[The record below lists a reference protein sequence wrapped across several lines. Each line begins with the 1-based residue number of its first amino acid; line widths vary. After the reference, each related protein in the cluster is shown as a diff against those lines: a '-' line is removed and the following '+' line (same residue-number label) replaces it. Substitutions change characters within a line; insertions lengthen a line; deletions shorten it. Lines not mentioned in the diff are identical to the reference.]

1 MRLARVL
8 GAIGRGLISAG
19 VIVLMFVGYQ
29 LWGTGLQTS
38 AAQGNLEDEFTQLLE
53 QDSPFEAREFDVTT
67 AEADDDA
74 DDPEAQTASSGPI
87 SVTGTSAGYTDAE
100 LDLLYPD
107 EGGSLARIVI
117 PDIEVDWITVEGT
130 TVEALRAGPGHYR
143 NTPNPGQAGNSAIA
157 GHRTT
162 YGAPF
167 HRIDELDP
175 GDEIKVQTVQGTFTY
190 RVTANVSS
198 DGTDVGH
205 FIVFPQDTWVL
216 DQDDRNLLTL
226 TACHPKYSARQ
237 RIIVQ
242 AELVGEPAETIPR
255 DDADSFDPSGG
266 LGVDEIISDEVAA
279 DDDPSVDAQGNPIE
293 AGAGIGAG
301 ASASASARPI
311 ELNLAVSAS
320 EATEINGEESEL
332 TSAESPFDEEG
343 FGEGLNGD
351 PTRIKPAMM
360 WGLAGGAIWL
370 AAWFVGQRLGLK
382 WTVYAIGLLPFG
394 FVLWATFVNIDQA
407 LPSY

>member
-38 AAQGNLEDEFTQLLE
+38 AAQGSLEDEFTQLLE
-53 QDSPFEAREFDVTT
+53 QESPFEAREFDVTT
-67 AEADDDA
+67 NDEAQA
-74 DDPEAQTASSGPI
+74 DDPDAADNGPV
-87 SVTGTSAGYTDAE
+87 SVNATSAGFTSEE
-100 LDLLYPD
+100 LSLLYPE

-117 PDIEVDWITVEGT
+117 PDINVDWITVEGT

-143 NTPNPGQAGNSAIA
+143 NTPNPGMAGNSAIA

-167 HRIDELDP
+167 HRIDELKP
-175 GDEIKVQTVQGTFTY
+175 GAEIKVQTVQGTFTY
-190 RVTANVSS
+190 LVTSNVNS
-198 DGTDVGH
+198 DGTEVGH

-216 DQDDRNLLTL
+216 DQDARNLLTL

-242 AELVGEPAETIPR
+242 AELVGEPAETIER

-293 AGAGIGAG
+293 SGAGIGAG
-301 ASASASARPI
+301 ASASASAPPI
-311 ELNLAVSAS
+311 ELNLAVSA
-320 EATEINGEESEL
+320 EPTEVNGEQAEL
-332 TSAESPFDEEG
+332 TAAESPFDEEG

-351 PTRIKPAMM
+351 PTRIRPAAM

-370 AAWFVGQRLGLK
+370 AAWFVGMRLGLK
-382 WTVYAIGLLPFG
+382 WTVYAIAVVPFG